1 MYNLYGCNGTGSASV
16 EAALALSG
24 AEYAIVPIDTSKGEH
39 LSPDFTA
46 INPRQQVPALALP
59 DGSLMTEGSAMMQH
73 IADAFPAAGL
83 APQPGTPERAQH
95 DRWLVFMA
103 VNIYEGE
110 LRKAYAERY
119 TDNAEGVEGGRV
131 VNPHEY
137 QDAFGFVQTAEAAV
151 ARLKQAGK
159 GDPEILAKIER
170 ELGAVEPAWPAL
182 VPPEQIAT
190 DASLLYGA
198 AARIEIALL
207 SAEW

>member
-1 MYNLYGCNGTGSASV
+1 MKHPGDELYATLRPALAARKAPDLGPDLERLANAVEGGAAKTEV
-16 EAALALSG
+16 EAAYAGVSERLAA
-24 AEYAIVPIDTSKGEH
+24 AEAAAQGSQDPEIVLAAVQALVK
-39 LSPDFTA
+39 TA
-46 INPRQQVPALALP
+46 
-59 DGSLMTEGSAMMQH
+59 
-73 IADAFPAAGL
+73 
-83 APQPGTPERAQH
+83 
-95 DRWLVFMA
+95 
-103 VNIYEGE
+103 
-110 LRKAYAERY
+110 AEEY
-119 TDNAEGVEGGRV
+119 AEGVEGGRV